1 MPVTVTIPA
10 AALAGE
16 AAVTTL
22 RATSQADT
30 GVAATALLTATA
42 NAVYGVI
49 LDAAVTSGETLAGRT
64 ITYTV
69 GVTNTGDYT
78 DTFDLTV
85 AGNAWPVTLSQD
97 SVELGAQAGT
107 AVQVEVA
114 VPATASG
121 GDSDTTTFTAMSRG
135 DASVSESLSL
145 TTTVRECVAVAGA
158 AFSYTPAQPLVGQ
171 TVTFTGTVT
180 AGTLPITYAWDF
192 GDEGTAS
199 GAVVAHAFPLAAA
212 VRPYTV
218 TLTVTNACGQ
228 VSASHV
234 LSVRPHQVYLPL
246 VMRLS
251 D

>member
-1 MPVTVTIPA
+1 M
-10 AALAGE
+10 
-16 AAVTTL
+16 
-22 RATSQADT
+22 
-30 GVAATALLTATA
+30 
-42 NAVYGVI
+42 I
-49 LDAAVTSGETLAGRT
+49 LDAAVTAGETLAGRT

-69 GVTNTGDYT
+69 WVTNTGDYT

-85 AGNAWPVTLSQD
+85 AGNTWPVTLSRD

-107 AVQVEVA
+107 AVQVEVT

-121 GDSDTTTFTAMSRG
+121 GDSDTTTLTATSRG
-135 DASVSESLSL
+135 DAGASDSLSL
-145 TTTVRECVAVAGA
+145 TTTVRACVAVVGA
-158 AFSYTPAQPLVGQ
+158 DFTYTPAQPLVGQ

-180 AGTLPITYAWDF
+180 AGTLPLTYAWDF

-199 GAVVAHAFPLAAA
+199 GAVIAHAFPLAAA

-218 TLTVTNACGQ
+218 TLTVTNACSQ
-228 VSASHV
+228 ASASHV
-234 LSVRPHQVYLPL
+234 LTVRPHQVYLPL